1 MGETSDQKQ
10 LLRAQ
15 LRAQRQD
22 RLANPEFDRQLSQ
35 QLGQLCLDQNVRTVA
50 AYFPIQYEPNIRDF
64 LDWALAQG
72 IKVMLPSVAGSDL
85 HWVYFD
91 GMTEFGELGFE
102 EASGQPARLADAEL
116 IFVPALA
123 VDLKGNR
130 LGKGKGYYDRALTAV
145 FAGRKR
151 PKVVAVVF
159 ENEVLLSVPT
169 EPHDHPI
176 DGVITAQK
184 LLWFS

>member
-1 MGETSDQKQ
+1 MGETADLKQ
-10 LLRAQ
+10 Q
-15 LRAQRQD
+15 LRAELRTQRQG
-22 RLANPEFDRQLSQ
+22 RVENPEFDERLSQ
-35 QLGQLCLDQNVRTVA
+35 QLGQLCLDQKARTVA
-50 AYFPIQYEPNIRDF
+50 AYFPIQFEPNIRGF
-64 LDWALAQG
+64 LDWALHND
-72 IKVMLPSVAGSDL
+72 IKLMLPSVSGSDL

-91 GMTEFGELGFE
+91 GKTEFGQLGFE
-102 EASGQPARLADAEL
+102 EATGKPAKLTEADL

-123 VDLKGNR
+123 VDLIGNR
-130 LGKGKGYYDRALTAV
+130 LGKGKGYYDRSLAAV

-159 ENEVLLSVPT
+159 ENEVLLSVPA